1 MKSISVQQE
10 NVSKAIIKAEGNT
23 DFTWK
28 REAQLQEGSTLLKE
42 KECREKITRLPLKDA
57 KSSSFLCCC
66 SPFPCVLYQKRPSS
80 VQRLLLVI
88 SCSIKNLGLS
98 AKKIMLPGKPPACL
112 GNVIKRMHTPK
123 KEKRTLS
130 QPIGTLSPN
139 SISHPFSPFPPNL
152 DFHVSLCLSCSSV
165 SW

>member
-1 MKSISVQQE
+1 MLLLSISMRSVPE
-10 NVSKAIIKAEGNT
+10 KAFFGP
-23 DFTWK
+23 
-28 REAQLQEGSTLLKE
+28 EALV
-42 KECREKITRLPLKDA
+42 RNIM
-57 KSSSFLCCC
+57 
-66 SPFPCVLYQKRPSS
+66 LY
-80 VQRLLLVI
+80 
-88 SCSIKNLGLS
+88 NLGLS

-130 QPIGTLSPN
+130 QPVGTLSPN
-139 SISHPFSPFPPNL
+139 SISHPFSPFPQNL